1 MIAEIIVTFFT
12 DTSERG
18 IPRYCDNM
26 VYVRVIQKQ
35 LKIGYIEFARLEYYA
50 DAIHSAIVNPAG

>member
-12 DTSERG
+12 DISERG

-26 VYVRVIQKQ
+26 VYVIQKQ